1 MRVFDLNT
9 GDNYA
14 LVPPARR
21 KTAGLPAASAPAR
34 DADPSGRRLTCV
46 CYDSASRVLA
56 CGQRDGRV
64 TMFRHTGPR
73 ALHRGD
79 VTTAADTKE
88 NNDEG
93 NEGNGD
99 ELKSEASA
107 SNDSNDSDDS
117 DSSPEDA
124 WRVIA
129 TLDCGDVS
137 GRLTRVCFGPQ
148 IRLLAAVATDGAR
161 LCVRVKL
168 NDKVREG
175 VSVVSFFLFFSY
187 CFLLFPYICAI
198 SVDAVCVLCIG
209 ASRRGFRRGGS
220 HRRFTRPRASQH
232 HGTRHA
238 DHRRGRHVIALTG
251 VELVAGGGTRG
262 ERSRRVQPS
271 LVLRLVRLFSNCHMG
286 NVTDAVFILLQDW
299 G

>member
-21 KTAGLPAASAPAR
+21 KTAGLPSASMPAR

-64 TMFRHTGPR
+64 TMFRHIGPR

-93 NEGNGD
+93 NEGPNGD
-99 ELKSEASA
+99 AKSEASA
-107 SNDSNDSDDS
+107 SNDSDDS

-175 VSVVSFFLFFSY
+175 VSVVSFFLL
-187 CFLLFPYICAI
+187 FLIVSFY
-198 SVDAVCVLCIG
+198 
-209 ASRRGFRRGGS
+209 FR
-220 HRRFTRPRASQH
+220 TY
-232 HGTRHA
+232 
-238 DHRRGRHVIALTG
+238 
-251 VELVAGGGTRG
+251 
-262 ERSRRVQPS
+262 
-271 LVLRLVRLFSNCHMG
+271 
-286 NVTDAVFILLQDW
+286 
-299 G
+299 

>member
-1 MRVFDLNT
+1 MGYFYDVTGFIYLFIYSQVAWTQPGVLAVVNDRDPSCAVRVFDLNT

-21 KTAGLPAASAPAR
+21 KTSGLPSASMPTR

-46 CYDSASRVLA
+46 CYDSTSRVLA

-73 ALHRGD
+73 VQHGD
-79 VTTAADTKE
+79 ITTADDTKE

-93 NEGNGD
+93 NEGNEGGNG
-99 ELKSEASA
+99 EASA
-107 SNDSNDSDDS
+107 SSSNDSDDS

-137 GRLTRVCFGPQ
+137 GRLERVCFGPQ

-175 VSVVSFFLFFSY
+175 VSVVSFFIFYFHTY
-187 CFLLFPYICAI
+187 GHF
-198 SVDAVCVLCIG
+198 
-209 ASRRGFRRGGS
+209 
-220 HRRFTRPRASQH
+220 H
-232 HGTRHA
+232 
-238 DHRRGRHVIALTG
+238 
-251 VELVAGGGTRG
+251 
-262 ERSRRVQPS
+262 
-271 LVLRLVRLFSNCHMG
+271 
-286 NVTDAVFILLQDW
+286 
-299 G
+299 

>member
-21 KTAGLPAASAPAR
+21 KTSGLPSASMPAR

-73 ALHRGD
+73 VVHRGD
-79 VTTAADTKE
+79 VTTADDTKE

-99 ELKSEASA
+99 AKSEAS
-107 SNDSNDSDDS
+107 SSDDS

-137 GRLTRVCFGPQ
+137 GRLERVCFGPQ

-175 VSVVSFFLFFSY
+175 VSVVSFFLFPQYMAFY
-187 CFLLFPYICAI
+187 
-198 SVDAVCVLCIG
+198 
-209 ASRRGFRRGGS
+209 FR
-220 HRRFTRPRASQH
+220 T
-232 HGTRHA
+232 HGQ
-238 DHRRGRHVIALTG
+238 L
-251 VELVAGGGTRG
+251 
-262 ERSRRVQPS
+262 
-271 LVLRLVRLFSNCHMG
+271 
-286 NVTDAVFILLQDW
+286 
-299 G
+299 

>member
-1 MRVFDLNT
+1 VGNWTDVTDFFLFIYLQVAWTQPGVLAVVNDRDPSCAVRVFDLNT

-21 KTAGLPAASAPAR
+21 KTAGLPSASMPTR

-73 ALHRGD
+73 VVHRGD
-79 VTTAADTKE
+79 VTTVADTKE

-93 NEGNGD
+93 NEGNGGNGD
-99 ELKSEASA
+99 AKSEASS

-137 GRLTRVCFGPQ
+137 GRLERVCFGPQ

-175 VSVVSFFLFFSY
+175 VSVVSFFLFP
-187 CFLLFPYICAI
+187 CFGILFPRFGILFPHVWAI
-198 SVDAVCVLCIG
+198 IIDAVCVLCIG
-209 ASRRGFRRGGS
+209 ASRRGFRCGGS
-220 HRRFTRPRASQH
+220 HRRFTR
-232 HGTRHA
+232 
-238 DHRRGRHVIALTG
+238 
-251 VELVAGGGTRG
+251 
-262 ERSRRVQPS
+262 
-271 LVLRLVRLFSNCHMG
+271 
-286 NVTDAVFILLQDW
+286 
-299 G
+299 

>member
-175 VSVVSFFLFFSY
+175 VSVVSFFLFFLIVSFY
-187 CFLLFPYICAI
+187 FRTYAQLLLT
-198 SVDAVCVLCIG
+198 SCVFC
-209 ASRRGFRRGGS
+209 
-220 HRRFTRPRASQH
+220 
-232 HGTRHA
+232 
-238 DHRRGRHVIALTG
+238 V
-251 VELVAGGGTRG
+251 
-262 ERSRRVQPS
+262 
-271 LVLRLVRLFSNCHMG
+271 
-286 NVTDAVFILLQDW
+286 
-299 G
+299 

>member
-21 KTAGLPAASAPAR
+21 KTAGLPSASMPAR

-79 VTTAADTKE
+79 GTTAADTKE

-93 NEGNGD
+93 NEGNEGGNGD
-99 ELKSEASA
+99 AKSEA

-175 VSVVSFFLFFSY
+175 VSVVSFFYS
-187 CFLLFPYICAI
+187 FLIVSFY
-198 SVDAVCVLCIG
+198 
-209 ASRRGFRRGGS
+209 FRMY
-220 HRRFTRPRASQH
+220 AQ
-232 HGTRHA
+232 
-238 DHRRGRHVIALTG
+238 
-251 VELVAGGGTRG
+251 
-262 ERSRRVQPS
+262 
-271 LVLRLVRLFSNCHMG
+271 LVLTPC
-286 NVTDAVFILLQDW
+286 VFCV
-299 G
+299 